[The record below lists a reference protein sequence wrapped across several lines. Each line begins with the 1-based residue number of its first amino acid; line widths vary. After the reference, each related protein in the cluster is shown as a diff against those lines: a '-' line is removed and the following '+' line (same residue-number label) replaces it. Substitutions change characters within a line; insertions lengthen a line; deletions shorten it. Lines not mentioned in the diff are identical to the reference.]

1 MVRRLPS
8 EQKINTT
15 HLSIAKMNLPFYIAK
30 RYLFSKKSTQAI
42 NIISLISI
50 IGVCVGSAALFIIL
64 SVFNGFEELN
74 LKYYKQLNPDVKIQ
88 LSNESDFNYA
98 DVQKFLTSYETKAK
112 VVRVYEN
119 HAMLKYLQTPYY
131 SKIKGVS
138 EDFLKI
144 KNLDESLSAGDFKF
158 KDEYTEYMV
167 MGTGIAYQL
176 GIDVTQTIQSVSVF
190 APKPESKINMLDPSA
205 ALNRVELY
213 PAGLFSVKQD
223 MDQNT
228 CYVSLS
234 KAEEL
239 FQTNGAINAVELYL
253 NDEKEMK
260 NIKSEL
266 TKVLP
271 SKFIIK
277 DRFELN
283 EMLYKVLN
291 TERWG
296 VYLILTFILT
306 VAISNIVGAITMLI
320 IDKKKDIAIL
330 HTLGLSNEQIRKVY
344 LIQGLLISFIGLI
357 IGLLIGTVFVYL
369 QEQYGLIKISGSEEF
384 LIQAYP
390 IKLVYTDY
398 LLVLITVLV
407 LSFLASLF
415 SSSQINILA
424 KETNQNLNNA

>member
-1 MVRRLPS
+1 
-8 EQKINTT
+8 
-15 HLSIAKMNLPFYIAK
+15 MNLPFYIAK

-74 LKYYKQLNPDVKIQ
+74 LKYYKQLNPDLKIQ
-88 LSNESDFNYA
+88 LANESDFNYA
-98 DVQKFLTSYETKAK
+98 DVQKFLIDYNAKAS

-138 EDFLKI
+138 EEFLKQ
-144 KNLDESLSAGDFKF
+144 KNLKESLSAGEFKF
-158 KDEYTEYMV
+158 EDEYTEYMV
-167 MGTGIAYQL
+167 MGMGIAYQL
-176 GIDVTQTIQSVSVF
+176 GIDVTQNIQSVSVF
-190 APKPESKINMLDPSA
+190 APKPEKKINMLDPSA

-213 PAGLFSVKQD
+213 PAGMFSVKQD

-228 CYVSLS
+228 CFVSLA
-234 KAEEL
+234 KAEKL
-239 FQTNGAINAVELYL
+239 FQTNGNINAIEFYL
-253 NDEKEMK
+253 NDEKEM
-260 NIKSEL
+260 NSIKSEL
-266 TKVLP
+266 IKVLP
-271 SKFIIK
+271 SKFIVK
-277 DRFELN
+277 DRYELN

-306 VAISNIVGAITMLI
+306 VAISNIIGAITMLI

-330 HTLGLSNEQIRKVY
+330 NTLGLINEQIRKVY
-344 LIQGLLISFIGLI
+344 LIQGLLISFIGVI
-357 IGLLIGTVFVYL
+357 VGLLLGSIFVFL
-369 QEQYGLIKISGSEEF
+369 QEQYGIIKISGSEDF

-390 IKLVYTDY
+390 IKLIYTDY
-398 LLVLITVLV
+398 ILVFITVIGI
-407 LSFLASLF
+407 SFIASLF
-415 SSSQINILA
+415 SSRQINILA

>member
-1 MVRRLPS
+1 
-8 EQKINTT
+8 
-15 HLSIAKMNLPFYIAK
+15 MNLPFYIAK

-74 LKYYKQLNPDVKIQ
+74 LKYYKQLNADIKVQ
-88 LSNESDFNYA
+88 LNNEADFNYA
-98 DVQKFLTSYETKAK
+98 DVQKFLTSYEAKAK

-119 HAMLKYLQTPYY
+119 HAMLRYLQTPYY

-138 EDFLKI
+138 DDFLKI
-144 KNLDESLSAGDFKF
+144 NNLKESLAAGTFKF
-158 KDEYTEYMV
+158 EDEYTEYMV
-167 MGTGIAYQL
+167 MGIGIAYQL
-176 GIDVTQTIQSVSVF
+176 GIDVKQNIQSVSVF

-228 CYVSLS
+228 CYVSLA

-253 NDEKEMK
+253 DDESEMK

-266 TKVLP
+266 TEVLP
-271 SKFIIK
+271 SKFIVK

-306 VAISNIVGAITMLI
+306 VAISNIIGAITMLI

-357 IGLLIGTVFVYL
+357 IGLFIGTVFVYL
-369 QEQYGLIKISGSEEF
+369 QEQYGLIKISGSEDF

-390 IKLVYTDY
+390 IKLIYRDY
-398 LLVLITVLV
+398 FLVFFTVMGISLI
-407 LSFLASLF
+407 AAWF
-415 SSSQINILA
+415 SSKQSNILA
-424 KETNQNLNNA
+424 REIKENINNV

>member
-1 MVRRLPS
+1 
-8 EQKINTT
+8 
-15 HLSIAKMNLPFYIAK
+15 MNLPFYIAK

-64 SVFNGFEELN
+64 SVFNGFEDLN
-74 LKYYKQLNPDVKIQ
+74 LKYYKQLNPDLKIQ
-88 LSNESDFNYA
+88 VINESDFNYA
-98 DVQKFLTSYETKAK
+98 DVQKFLTDYNSKAS

-138 EDFLKI
+138 EEFLKQ
-144 KNLDESLSAGDFKF
+144 KNLKESLSAGEFKF
-158 KDEYTEYMV
+158 EDEYTEYMV
-167 MGTGIAYQL
+167 MGMGIAYQL
-176 GIDVTQTIQSVSVF
+176 GIDVTQNIQSVSVF
-190 APKPESKINMLDPSA
+190 APKPEKKINMLDPSA

-213 PAGLFSVKQD
+213 PAGMFSVKQD

-228 CYVSLS
+228 CFVSLA

-239 FQTNGAINAVELYL
+239 FQTNGNINAIEFYL
-253 NDEKEMK
+253 NDENEM
-260 NIKSEL
+260 NAIKSEL

-271 SKFIIK
+271 TKFIVK

-306 VAISNIVGAITMLI
+306 VAISNIIGAITMLI

-344 LIQGLLISFIGLI
+344 LIQGLLISFIGVI
-357 IGLLIGTVFVYL
+357 IGLLLGSIFVFL
-369 QEQYGLIKISGSEEF
+369 QEKYGIIKISGSEDF

-390 IKLVYTDY
+390 IKLIYTDY
-398 LLVLITVLV
+398 ILVFITVIGI
-407 LSFLASLF
+407 SFIASLF

-424 KETNQNLNNA
+424 NETNQNLNNA